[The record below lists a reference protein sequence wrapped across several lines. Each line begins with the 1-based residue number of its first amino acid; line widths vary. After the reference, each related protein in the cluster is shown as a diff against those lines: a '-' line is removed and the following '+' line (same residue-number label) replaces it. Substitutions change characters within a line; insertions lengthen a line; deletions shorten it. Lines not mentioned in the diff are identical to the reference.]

1 MEIELPGE
9 VVGSRDAQLAS
20 AGGGHVE
27 AVLVRAG
34 EQVRQGQALARV
46 NAALF
51 SAQRDQA
58 RAQRE
63 QAGAELE
70 RVKAMGDLASR
81 QQLLAAETQGQLSA
95 AALRMAEIQ
104 LARSVISAPFSGKVG
119 TVDLEVGEVLAPG
132 MPVIRLFQLDPVH
145 VEISVGERDVL
156 ALRPGMKAAVRTDTG
171 GRVWPAEVH
180 SVDPA
185 ADLSSRSFLIKL
197 SVPNPESALL
207 PGMITSVQVET
218 SLAEGAL
225 VIPQDWLVSRDDALG
240 VYAVEQ
246 DRAAWRPVQ
255 VGAVVHDQVVVQSGL
270 QVGDRVVA
278 VGHRA
283 LADGDPLMVV
293 REGVCCTRGRPT
305 W

>member
-1 MEIELPGE
+1 
-9 VVGSRDAQLAS
+9 
-20 AGGGHVE
+20 
-27 AVLVRAG
+27 
-34 EQVRQGQALARV
+34 
-46 NAALF
+46 
-51 SAQRDQA
+51 
-58 RAQRE
+58 
-63 QAGAELE
+63 
-70 RVKAMGDLASR
+70 
-81 QQLLAAETQGQLSA
+81 
-95 AALRMAEIQ
+95 MAEIQ
-104 LARSVISAPFSGKVG
+104 LARSVISAPFAGTIG
-119 TVDLEVGEVLAPG
+119 TVDLEVGEVVGPG

-171 GRVWPAEVH
+171 GRIWPAEIL

-197 SVPNPESALL
+197 AVPNPEGALL
-207 PGMITSVQVET
+207 PGMITSVQVES

-240 VYAVEQ
+240 VYAVDQ
-246 DRAAWRPVQ
+246 DRASWRPLQ